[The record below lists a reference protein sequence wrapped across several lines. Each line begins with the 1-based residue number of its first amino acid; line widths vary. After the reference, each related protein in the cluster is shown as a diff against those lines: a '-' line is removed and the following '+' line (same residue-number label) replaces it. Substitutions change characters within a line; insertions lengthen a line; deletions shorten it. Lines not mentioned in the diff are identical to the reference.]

1 MLRRNHSV
9 DHGQSSINLTIHD
22 FSRHKKKNKSGNI
35 TQSTHDVYEGIA
47 GSLLR
52 KKILNLMASKH
63 AQRGPA
69 EVHASLPVVNNKEPH
84 IS

>member
-1 MLRRNHSV
+1 MLRRNHF
-9 DHGQSSINLTIHD
+9 DHGQSSINLMIHD
-22 FSRHKKKNKSGNI
+22 SGRHKKKNKSGNI

-52 KKILNLMASKH
+52 KKILNLMASKP

-69 EVHASLPVVNNKEPH
+69 EVHASLPVVNNGEPH